1 MYVLPVWKCRNQVLK
16 PVVTEAQW
24 VLSTT
29 VVSHR
34 WLLEEQQQN
43 SFSSMHACT
52 WKLKN
57 TPKKE
62 EEGGTQMTFPKSQ
75 SLEIFQEVLEC

>member
-1 MYVLPVWKCRNQVLK
+1 MP
-16 PVVTEAQW
+16 
-24 VLSTT
+24 
-29 VVSHR
+29 
-34 WLLEEQQQN
+34 
-43 SFSSMHACT
+43 ACT

-75 SLEIFQEVLEC
+75 SLEFFQEVLEC